1 MTQRV
6 AWDNQT
12 RVDSRVVDGAVDL
25 ETNPHSRSVDQETD
39 PLSRSVDQETDP
51 LSRSVDQETDP
62 LSRSVDSRTI
72 VARLERLL
80 ADGAPHL
87 LAFDGDGTLWTGDV
101 GFDLFE
107 ALLARGDVREAAREG
122 LAEEARAVGIP
133 VHGSPTDLAR
143 SLYGRYQDG
152 GWAHERAFAAWAGAS
167 AGGTRD
173 EVAAFSRE
181 VIRTPGLAA
190 RLRSSLV
197 EVVKWAGA
205 RGVEVFIVSA
215 SPRAIV
221 ECGADLLSIPIANV
235 IAMTPEVDPAG
246 VLLPRLT
253 GHVVYGDGK
262 YDALRL
268 QRPDATI
275 LAAFGDSFYDAP
287 MLRAA
292 SLPVAVAPSAGLV
305 DILESIPGVVVLPG

>member
-1 MTQRV
+1 M
-6 AWDNQT
+6 
-12 RVDSRVVDGAVDL
+12 DSRVVDEAVD
-25 ETNPHSRSVDQETD
+25 HETD
-39 PLSRSVDQETDP
+39 PLSRSVDC
-51 LSRSVDQETDP
+51 
-62 LSRSVDSRTI
+62 RTI
-72 VARLERLL
+72 VARLEHLL
-80 ADGAPHL
+80 ADADGAAHV

-107 ALLARGDVREAAREG
+107 ALLDRGDVREAAREG
-122 LAEEARAVGIP
+122 LAEEARVIGIP
-133 VHGSPTDLAR
+133 ESGTATDLAR
-143 SLYGRYQDG
+143 SLYSRYQDG
-152 GWAHERAFAAWAGAS
+152 GWAHERAFAAMAWAF
-167 AGGTRD
+167 AGWTLD
-173 EVAAFSRE
+173 EVASFSRE
-181 VIRTPGLAA
+181 VVRTTALAA

-197 EVVKWAGA
+197 VVLKWASA

-221 ECGADLLSIPIANV
+221 ECGAALLSIPIANV

-262 YDALRL
+262 YEALRVA
-268 QRPDATI
+268 RPTATL

-305 DILESIPGVVVLPG
+305 DILASIPRVVVLPG